1 MQVKTQPDSIVNI
14 IIGFSLHAVIN
25 SHHTGKSR
33 GKRNIVSVESR
44 KLSVFLYSANS

>member
-1 MQVKTQPDSIVNI
+1 MQIKTQPDSIVNI

-25 SHHTGKSR
+25 SHHTGKSQ

-44 KLSVFLYSANS
+44 KLSVSLYSANS